1 MTQPIDRDQAQK
13 LAYRGPSIVEA
24 GDVVTLTGRIGT
36 PVRDNLHVDPP
47 HYYDANP
54 PGGPESFTLDLEEDA

>member
-1 MTQPIDRDQAQK
+1 MTHSRDRDQDQK
-13 LAYRGPSIVEA
+13 QAYLGPSIVEA
-24 GDVVTLTGRIGT
+24 GDVVALTGRIGT

-54 PGGPESFTLDLEEDA
+54 PGGPENFTLDLEEDV